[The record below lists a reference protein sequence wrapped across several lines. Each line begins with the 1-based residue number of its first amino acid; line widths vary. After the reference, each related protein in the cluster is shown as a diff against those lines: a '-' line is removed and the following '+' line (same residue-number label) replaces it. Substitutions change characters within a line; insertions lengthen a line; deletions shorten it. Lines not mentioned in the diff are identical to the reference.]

1 MSKDYIIN
9 NLISSLQ
16 RLPSV
21 GYRTAKRIALSILQN
36 KDEVIKPLLDSL
48 NEAYLKIKKCSICG
62 NLTTDNVCEICSDE
76 RRDKQIICIVENII
90 DLWAIE
96 NVNIHNGIYHI
107 LDGTLSA
114 VEGRGIEVLRIEKLV
129 ERIKNHNIREVI
141 IATNPTSDG
150 QTTAF
155 YIASHLEEFNLRIS
169 QPALGVPMGSELNYL
184 DDSTLNI
191 AFKNK
196 KEF

>member
-1 MSKDYIIN
+1 MSRDYIIN
-9 NLISSLQ
+9 NLINSLQ

-36 KDEVIKPLLDSL
+36 KDEVIRPLLNSL
-48 NEAYLKIKKCSICG
+48 NEAYLRIRRCSLCGNFTTEEICG
-62 NLTTDNVCEICSDE
+62 ICSDGS
-76 RRDKQIICIVENII
+76 RDKQTVCVVESIV

-96 NVNIHNGIYHI
+96 NTNVHRGIYHI

-114 VEGRGIEVLRIEKLV
+114 VEGRGVEVLKIEKLI
-129 ERIKNHNIREVI
+129 EIIRQNDVKEVI
-141 IATNPTSDG
+141 LATNPTSDG

-155 YIASHLEEFNLRIS
+155 YIASHLEGFNVKIS

-184 DDSTLNI
+184 DDNTLSV

-196 KEF
+196 KDF

>member
-1 MSKDYIIN
+1 MAEDYIIN
-9 NLISSLQ
+9 NLIGSLQ

-21 GYRTAKRIALSILQN
+21 GYRTAKRIALNILQN
-36 KDEVIKPLLDSL
+36 RDEVIKPLLDSL
-48 NEAYLKIKKCSICG
+48 SEAYLKIRKCSLCGNFTSREICG
-62 NLTTDNVCEICSDE
+62 ICSDE
-76 RRDKQIICIVENII
+76 KRDRQTICVVENII

-96 NVNIHNGIYHI
+96 NVNIHNGLYHI

-114 VEGRGIEVLRIEKLV
+114 VEGRGVEVLRIEKLI
-129 ERIKNHNIREVI
+129 EKIKNYNAREVI
-141 IATNPTSDG
+141 IATNPTSEG

-155 YIASHLEEFNLRIS
+155 YIASHLEGFNLRIS

>member
-1 MSKDYIIN
+1 MGKDYIIN
-9 NLISSLQ
+9 NLIGSLQ

-21 GYRTAKRIALSILQN
+21 GHRTAKRMALSILQN
-36 KDEVIKPLLDSL
+36 KDEIIKPLLDSL
-48 NEAYLKIKKCSICG
+48 SEAYLKIKKCDICG
-62 NLTTDNVCEICSDE
+62 NLTTDDVCGICSDE
-76 RRDKQIICIVENII
+76 RRDRQIICVVENII

-96 NVNIHNGIYHI
+96 NVSIHNGIYHI

-114 VEGRGIEVLRIEKLV
+114 VEGRGIEVLKIEKLV
-129 ERIKNHNIREVI
+129 ERIKDYSVREVI
-141 IATNPTSDG
+141 IATNPTSEG

-155 YIASHLEEFNLRIS
+155 YIASHLEEFNIKIS